1 MKLQN
6 PVRKAVFPVGGYGTG
21 ILPATKATPKELL
34 TVVDKPLIHYA
45 VEEALRAGTRQ
56 MIFVTHRS
64 KRAIEDHFDKAY
76 ELEGALALQN
86 RYELLAELRHAFPPD
101 VTYLFVRQSE
111 PLGLGHA
118 LSCARVLV
126 ADEPFLVIVPDE
138 LLDAPTPAA
147 VQLVNAFR
155 RCGHPTLGALPQG
168 GGDGVHAYV
177 ESVRMAQGVGRV
189 TRLHAPAERVIG
201 AAPVAGRFVLTP
213 AVFDYLAT
221 TPPRANGEI
230 ELADALAAML
240 TAHPL
245 VACELDGERF
255 DCGSRLGY
263 LAATVHFGL
272 RHPVVGEKFASIV
285 RAAAATRGATVTPAR
300 RPPAALRVATD

>member
-1 MKLQN
+1 MTQT
-6 PVRKAVFPVGGYGTG
+6 PVRKVVFPVGGYGTG

-34 TVVDKPLIHYA
+34 SVVDKPLIHYA
-45 VEEALRAGTRQ
+45 VEEALRAGMRQ

-76 ELEGALALQN
+76 ELESALALQN
-86 RYELLAELRHAFPPD
+86 RYELLADLRHSFPPD
-101 VTYLFVRQSE
+101 VTYLFVRQPE

-138 LLDAPTPAA
+138 LLDAPVPAA
-147 VQLVNAFR
+147 AQLLDAFR
-155 RCGHPTLGALPQG
+155 RWGKPVIGTLPP
-168 GGDGVHAYV
+168 DERTGVHAYV
-177 ESVRMAQGVGRV
+177 DRVRMAPGVSRV
-189 TRLHAPAERVIG
+189 TRIHGPAQPG
-201 AAPVAGRFVLTP
+201 PGSAPVAGRFVLTP
-213 AVFDYLAT
+213 AVFDHLAT
-221 TPPRANGEI
+221 TPPRASGEI

-240 TAHPL
+240 ATHPIL
-245 VACELDGERF
+245 ARELDGERF

-272 RHPVVGEKFASIV
+272 RHPVVGEQFATIV
-285 RAAAATRGATVTPAR
+285 RSAAATRVATTEGARA
-300 RPPAALRVATD
+300 AAIALRAAND

>member
-1 MKLQN
+1 VKQN
-6 PVRKAVFPVGGYGTG
+6 LVRKAVFPVGGYGTG

-45 VEEALRAGTRQ
+45 VEEALRAGMRQ

-76 ELEGALALQN
+76 ELESALALQN
-86 RYELLAELRHAFPPD
+86 RYELLAELRHSFPPD

-118 LSCARVLV
+118 LSCAHVLV

-147 VQLVNAFR
+147 VQVVDTFR
-155 RCGHPTLGALPQG
+155 RWGQTALGTLPTGQDAG
-168 GGDGVHAYV
+168 MHAYV
-177 ESVRMAQGVGRV
+177 EGVRMAPDVTRV
-189 TRLHAPAERVIG
+189 TRLHAPSDPVVG
-201 AAPVAGRFVLTP
+201 ASPVAGRFVLTP
-213 AVFDYLAT
+213 AVFEYLAT
-221 TPPRANGEI
+221 TPPRAGGEI

-240 TAHPL
+240 AAHPI
-245 VACELDGERF
+245 VARELDGERF

-263 LAATVHFGL
+263 LAATVRFGL
-272 RHPVVGEKFASIV
+272 RHPVVGEQFASIV
-285 RAAAATRGATVTPAR
+285 RAAAAAHGAAAGPAR
-300 RPPAALRVATD
+300 RPPVALRAATD